1 MGTRFATTTA
11 AAAVMVLTGSAI
23 AVAASDPTPEA
34 PPRLAF
40 VARGDGANFA
50 DALAIGSV
58 AGQLGA
64 PVFTTPGTSLATDTA
79 AALVD
84 YAPELVVIAGGS
96 GAVSDEVEVAIE
108 DATGL
113 PDDKVV
119 RAAGG
124 NRYAT
129 AAAVAGLF
137 EQLGIAPAFLAVD
150 GKATK
155 AGHADVASFA
165 ADADLLDGLDST
177 DFLQVGDDVDAA
189 TLEGFTAAELMG
201 GGPVAAASVGQD
213 ETIWQSGFVAIEEIA
228 TGYYCLTL
236 DPALGMTEADVYA
249 HVDIDF
255 AQSSGTPDRIE
266 LVPGFCSGGRL
277 GVRTTGSLPSD
288 VAFVISVFERPTPG
302 DQVTITVA
310 P

>member
-1 MGTRFATTTA
+1 MRTPRAIVTTATA
-11 AAAVMVLTGSAI
+11 AAVVLGGSTL
-23 AVAASDPTPEA
+23 AVAALDPTPQP

-84 YAPELVVIAGGS
+84 YAPEMVVIAGGS
-96 GAVSDEVEVAIE
+96 GAVSDDVEAAIE

-113 PDDKVV
+113 PDDMVV

-137 EQLGIAPAFLAVD
+137 DQLGVDPAFLPLD
-150 GKATK
+150 GKAATAAFADE
-155 AGHADVASFA
+155 AGSAD
-165 ADADLLDGLDST
+165 DADLLDGLDST
-177 DFLQVGDDVDAA
+177 AFLQVGDDVDAA

-201 GGPVAAASVGQD
+201 EGPVAAANVGQTA
-213 ETIWQSGFVAIEEIA
+213 TIWQSGFVGIDEIA
-228 TGYYCLTL
+228 TGLYCMTL
-236 DPALGMTEADVYA
+236 DPALGLTEADVYA
-249 HVDIDF
+249 LAVVDY
-255 AQSSGTPDRIE
+255 AHSQGVPTSVE
-266 LVPGFCSGGRL
+266 VVPGFCSGGRI
-277 GVRTTGSLPSD
+277 GVLTEGSMQD
-288 VAFVISVFERPTPG
+288 KVAFVISVFERPAAG
-302 DQVTITVA
+302 QQILIND
-310 P
+310 